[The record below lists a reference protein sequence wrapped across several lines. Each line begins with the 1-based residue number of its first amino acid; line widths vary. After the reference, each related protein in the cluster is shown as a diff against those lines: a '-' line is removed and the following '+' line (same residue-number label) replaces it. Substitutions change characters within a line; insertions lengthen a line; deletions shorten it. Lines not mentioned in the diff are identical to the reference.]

1 MLRVESAES
10 KKFGAAM
17 AAILIAIGACPA
29 GSRAEAASTS
39 HAVECSSILTL
50 VADHA
55 AFTLATPVAAGEFIT
70 PTGAKIPG
78 LPAFCRVAARV
89 TPRPTSDIKLEIWLP
104 EQWNHKFLGTGN
116 GGMGGAIDYHALA
129 DGLLRGYAV
138 ANTDMG
144 TSAGIDSMIGN
155 FDKIVDFG
163 HRSTHVMTVLAKVV
177 ISRFYAASPT
187 HSYFRGCST
196 GGGQGLHEAQRY
208 PDDYDGIL
216 AGAPGANRV
225 PAHLAYQW
233 AYAATHRDLTTYLPP
248 EKRKLWADR
257 VMVAC
262 DGLDGLKDGL
272 IVRPD
277 KCTIDPA
284 EMQCQG
290 KDATDCLTAGQVDA
304 LRKIY
309 AGPRHAVTGEQL
321 APGYLHGTELG
332 FSSERPTP
340 TSQPPFPFPFQWLW
354 GKDWNWRTFNFGTD
368 ADVMRNA
375 LNFAV
380 DATNPDLEAFAAH
393 GGKLILYQ
401 GLADNIQI
409 PGAVAAYL
417 ERVEATMPGQSSR
430 FIKLFQAPGMGHCG
444 GGSGPNVF
452 GNLNPAFPPSLP
464 PDPANDLM
472 AALEQWVEKQREP
485 LQVIATKFAGNL
497 PTGRI
502 ERTMPLCA
510 WPKVSRFNGSGNVND
525 AASFHCA
532 NPD

>member
-1 MLRVESAES
+1 LKVLKST
-10 KKFGAAM
+10 KFGTALTAL
-17 AAILIAIGACPA
+17 LIAVGACSA
-29 GSRAEAASTS
+29 GNRAEAASTV
-39 HAVECSSILTL
+39 HAVECSSILAM
-50 VADHA
+50 VADRTT
-55 AFTLATPVAAGEFIT
+55 FTLATPVAAGEFIT
-70 PTGAKIPG
+70 PAGAKIAG

-89 TPRPTSDIKLEIWLP
+89 APKPTSDIKLEIWLP
-104 EQWNHKFLGTGN
+104 DRWNGRFLGTGN
-116 GGMGGAIDYHALA
+116 GGMGGAIDYTALA

-155 FDKIVDFG
+155 LDKIVDFG
-163 HRSTHVMTVLAKVV
+163 HRSTHLMTVLAKAV
-177 ISRFYAASPT
+177 IGRFYSAPPAY
-187 HSYFRGCST
+187 SYFRGCST

-208 PDDYDGIL
+208 PEDYDGIL

-225 PAHLAYQW
+225 PAHLAFQW
-233 AYAATHRDLTTYLPP
+233 AYAATQRDSTTYLPA

-257 VMVAC
+257 VMAAC

-284 EMQCQG
+284 EMQCKG
-290 KDATDCLTAGQVDA
+290 TDGADCLTAGQVDA

-321 APGYLHGTELG
+321 APGYLRGTELG
-332 FSSERPTP
+332 FLSERPTP
-340 TSQPPFPFPFQWLW
+340 TSRPPFPFPFQWLW

-368 ADVMRNA
+368 VDVMRNA

-380 DATNPDLEAFAAH
+380 DATNPDLEAFKAH
-393 GGKLILYQ
+393 GGKLIIYQ

-409 PGAVAAYL
+409 PGAASEYL
-417 ERVEATMPGQSSR
+417 QRVEAVMPGQSGR
-430 FIKLFQAPGMGHCG
+430 FIKLFDAPGMGHCG

-452 GNLNPAFPPSLP
+452 GNLNPAFPASLP
-464 PDPANDLM
+464 PDPAKDLM
-472 AALEQWVEKQREP
+472 AALEQWVEQQREP
-485 LQVIATKFAGNL
+485 LQVIATKFAGNRT
-497 PTGRI
+497 TGRV

-510 WPKVSRFNGSGNVND
+510 WPKYAKFNGTGNPND
-525 AASFHCA
+525 SASFRCA
-532 NPD
+532 DPD